1 MDTCIVS
8 KTEEGLNSI
17 EKSNKNNLK
26 NIKSDFF
33 VKKMFLTLSKKKL
46 LNIIKYNKQTQNLLD
61 INIFDYKKYNEL
73 YTPIEI
79 EIIPFKDA
87 CGKFIHI
94 FDDESFFHIYFND
107 CKEETKRNYITENDK
122 IEKIKII
129 LDYRVNSFGQIFAE
143 CICIQS
149 IYFRKCY
156 RKNINNMDKMF
167 YNCSLLKEIDLT
179 NFNTENVINMS
190 SMFYGCA
197 SLKEINL
204 SNFNTNKVTSME
216 GMFFGCVLLKEI
228 ELTNFNTNNVLYF
241 GTMFYGCS
249 SLQKINLS
257 NFRTNNAVNMSLMFM
272 DVHH

>member
-94 FDDESFFHIYFND
+94 FDDESFFLF
-107 CKEETKRNYITENDK
+107 
-122 IEKIKII
+122 I
-129 LDYRVNSFGQIFAE
+129 LMIV
-143 CICIQS
+143 
-149 IYFRKCY
+149 K
-156 RKNINNMDKMF
+156 KK
-167 YNCSLLKEIDLT
+167 LKEI
-179 NFNTENVINMS
+179 I
-190 SMFYGCA
+190 
-197 SLKEINL
+197 SLKMI
-204 SNFNTNKVTSME
+204 K
-216 GMFFGCVLLKEI
+216 LK
-228 ELTNFNTNNVLYF
+228 
-241 GTMFYGCS
+241 
-249 SLQKINLS
+249 K
-257 NFRTNNAVNMSLMFM
+257 
-272 DVHH
+272 